1 MLSRIEEDNRN
12 MQLRFEIAMTDIR
25 DQLTTNDKFPELSE
39 RYSQDSYLSWFLE
52 LVEEVRHEINL
63 TSKGTGVHNLHVIF
77 KCL

>member
-52 LVEEVRHEINL
+52 LGEEVCHKINL
-63 TSKGTGVHNLHVIF
+63 
-77 KCL
+77 

>member
-1 MLSRIEEDNRN
+1 
-12 MQLRFEIAMTDIR
+12 MTDIKY
-25 DQLTTNDKFPELSE
+25 LLMTNDKFSELSE